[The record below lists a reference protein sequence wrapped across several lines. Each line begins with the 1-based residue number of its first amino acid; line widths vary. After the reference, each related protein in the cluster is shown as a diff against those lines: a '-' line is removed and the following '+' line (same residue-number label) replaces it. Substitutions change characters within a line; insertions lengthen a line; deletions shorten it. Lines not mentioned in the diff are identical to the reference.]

1 MSEYTN
7 FDITISGDRAP
18 FSVLASY
25 RGLSGA
31 STFGQDALTSV
42 WVGFLAQL
50 GDPYQTQGE
59 DLLAEIGSRLYSEL
73 IRDQVRDLWAQ
84 ARADVD
90 DGGRLRL
97 RLILHPPAVA
107 ALPWETLHDPRR
119 NQSFAADTNISL
131 VRTQNLVSYV
141 ARPRALEAALPLK
154 VLLVTVDSGM
164 PDVPTQHW
172 SELCAA
178 SDTARPAGIKAPAG
192 QRKQGEPGHALA
204 AHIESEQIR
213 SAIEKLP
220 SARVKLDQLDGRVTI
235 QQIRERLMTTWP
247 DILHF
252 VGHGNEDG
260 LLLWSDDAPV
270 LVSPATLRTAL
281 QQAESVKLVFLNACL
296 AGRVDSTRPF
306 AGIAHQLLQSGLPAV
321 IAMRYEILDRSAV
334 HFAAGV
340 YEALVSGQGRG
351 HIDAAVSIARNSLYI
366 NDPNRV
372 DYATPILWLNSEDG
386 RILPFDDAQQT
397 EAPTSPRSIFT
408 RSQMGRSSLRLE
420 FKLAEKEAWY
430 RSLPETI
437 SDPHL
442 PFEYQRR
449 RRIVGLLLRILQ
461 QAVEERDQGRVID
474 VRSVQRRLSTF
485 EEERRHIQNIL
496 DHCLDRS

>member
-1 MSEYTN
+1 MSQYTN
-7 FDITISGDRAP
+7 FDITISGNRPP

-31 STFGQDALTSV
+31 STFGQDALNPV
-42 WVGFLAQL
+42 WQEFLSRLSDQF
-50 GDPYQTQGE
+50 QTQGE
-59 DLLAEIGSRLYSEL
+59 QLLAEIGSRLFSQL

-84 ARADVD
+84 ARTDLD

-119 NQSFAADTNISL
+119 NQSFAADANISL

-141 ARPRALEAALPLK
+141 ARPRALEATLPLK
-154 VLLVTVDSGM
+154 VLLVTVDTGTM
-164 PDVPTQHW
+164 D
-172 SELCAA
+172 A
-178 SDTARPAGIKAPAG
+178 STPQRP
-192 QRKQGEPGHALA
+192 QQGEHGNRLA
-204 AHIESEQIR
+204 THKESGQIR
-213 SAIEKLP
+213 SAVAGL
-220 SARVKLDQLDGRVTI
+220 SSGRVNLDQLDGRVTI
-235 QQIRERLMTTWP
+235 QQIRERLLTTRP

-260 LLLWSDDAPV
+260 LLLWADDAPA
-270 LVSPATLRTAL
+270 LVSAASLRAVM

-321 IAMRYEILDRSAV
+321 IAMRYEILDLSAAN
-334 HFAAGV
+334 FASGV

-351 HIDAAVSIARNSLYI
+351 HIDAAVSIARNNLYI

-372 DYATPILWLNSEDG
+372 DYATPILWLNAEDG
-386 RILPFDDAQQT
+386 RILPIDDLQRSA
-397 EAPTSPRSIFT
+397 ASTSPHSDFP
-408 RSQMGRSSLRLE
+408 RSQMTGSSLRLE
-420 FKLAEKEAWY
+420 FRLAEKEAWY
-430 RSLPETI
+430 RSLPESI

-449 RRIVGLLLRILQ
+449 RRIIGLLLRILQ
-461 QAVEERDQGRVID
+461 QAAEDREQGQVID
-474 VRSVQRRLSTF
+474 IRAIQRRLSTF

-496 DHCLDRS
+496 DHCLNRS

>member
-1 MSEYTN
+1 MSEYAD
-7 FDITISGDRAP
+7 FGITITGDKAP
-18 FSVLASY
+18 YAVLASY

-31 STFGQDALTSV
+31 STFSQDALHSV
-42 WVGFLAQL
+42 WVDFLARL

-59 DLLAEIGSRLYSEL
+59 ELLAEIGSRLYSEL
-73 IRDQVRDLWAQ
+73 VRDQVRDLWAQ
-84 ARADVD
+84 ARADLD

-97 RLILHPPAVA
+97 RLILHPPAIA

-119 NQSFAADTNISL
+119 NQSFAADTSISL
-131 VRTQNLVSYV
+131 VRTQNLVSHV
-141 ARPRALEAALPLK
+141 ARPRALEAAPPLK
-154 VLLVTVDSGM
+154 ILLVTVDSGFREHPM
-164 PDVPTQHW
+164 QPRPD
-172 SELCAA
+172 EA
-178 SDTARPAGIKAPAG
+178 D
-192 QRKQGEPGHALA
+192 PGRGLA
-204 AHIESEQIR
+204 ANVETEQIR
-213 SAIEKLP
+213 SAIAELP
-220 SARVKLDQLDGRVTI
+220 SARVRLDHLHGRVTV
-235 QQIRERLMTTWP
+235 QQIREQLAEIRP

-252 VGHGNEDG
+252 VGHGNEEG
-260 LLLWSDDAPV
+260 LLLWAGDAPA
-270 LVSPATLRTAL
+270 LVSAATLRTVL

-296 AGRVDSTRPF
+296 AGQVDGARPF

-334 HFAAGV
+334 QFAAGV
-340 YEALVSGQGRG
+340 YQALVTGRG
-351 HIDAAVSIARNSLYI
+351 RGRIDAAVSIARNNMYI

-372 DYATPILWLNSEDG
+372 DYATPILWLNAEDG
-386 RILPFDDAQQT
+386 RLLPFDGAEQT
-397 EAPTSPRSIFT
+397 EPSTSSRSIFT
-408 RSQMGRSSLRLE
+408 RSQMGSSGLRLE

-449 RRIVGLLLRILQ
+449 RRIAGLLLRILQ
-461 QAVEERDQGRVID
+461 KALEERDQGRVID
-474 VRSVQRRLSTF
+474 VRSVQKRLSTF

>member
-7 FDITISGDRAP
+7 FDITISGDKAP
-18 FSVLASY
+18 FAILASY

-31 STFGQDALTSV
+31 STFGQDALSSV
-42 WVGFLAQL
+42 WVGFLARL

-59 DLLAEIGSRLYSEL
+59 ELLAETGSRLYSEL

-141 ARPRALEAALPLK
+141 ARPRALEADLPLK

-164 PDVPTQHW
+164 PDVP
-172 SELCAA
+172 A
-178 SDTARPAGIKAPAG
+178 
-192 QRKQGEPGHALA
+192 QRWHDQVEPGHGLA
-204 AHIESEQIR
+204 AHVESEQIHC
-213 SAIEKLP
+213 AIEKLP
-220 SARVKLDQLDGRVTI
+220 SDRVLLDHLDGRVSI
-235 QQIRERLMTTWP
+235 QQIQERLLATRP
-247 DILHF
+247 DILHYI
-252 VGHGNEDG
+252 GHGNEDG
-260 LLLWSDDAPV
+260 LLLWSDDAPA
-270 LVSPATLRTAL
+270 LVSPATLRTVL

-340 YEALVSGQGRG
+340 YQALVSGQGRG

-366 NDPNRV
+366 HDPARV

-386 RILPFDDAQQT
+386 RLLPFEDAHQT
-397 EAPTSPRSIFT
+397 DQSTPHRSIYT
-408 RSQMGRSSLRLE
+408 RTQLGSSALRLE

-449 RRIVGLLLRILQ
+449 RRIVGLLLRVLQ
-461 QAVEERDQGRVID
+461 QAVEERDHGRAID
-474 VRSVQRRLSTF
+474 IRSLQRRLSTF

>member
-1 MSEYTN
+1 MSQYTN
-7 FDITISGDRAP
+7 LDITISGNRPP

-31 STFGQDALTSV
+31 STFGQDALNPV
-42 WVGFLAQL
+42 WQEFLSRLSDQF
-50 GDPYQTQGE
+50 QTQGE
-59 DLLAEIGSRLYSEL
+59 QLLAEIGSRLFSQL

-84 ARADVD
+84 ARTDLD

-119 NQSFAADTNISL
+119 NQSFAADANISL

-141 ARPRALEAALPLK
+141 ARPRALEATLPLK
-154 VLLVTVDSGM
+154 VLLVTVDTGTM
-164 PDVPTQHW
+164 DAPTPQ
-172 SELCAA
+172 
-178 SDTARPAGIKAPAG
+178 RP
-192 QRKQGEPGHALA
+192 QQGEQGNRLA
-204 AHIESEQIR
+204 AHKESGQIR
-213 SAIEKLP
+213 SAVAGL
-220 SARVKLDQLDGRVTI
+220 SSGRVNLDQLDGRVTI
-235 QQIRERLMTTWP
+235 QQIRERLLTTRP

-260 LLLWSDDAPV
+260 LLLWADDAPA
-270 LVSPATLRTAL
+270 LVSAASLRAVM

-321 IAMRYEILDRSAV
+321 IAMRYEILDLSAAN
-334 HFAAGV
+334 FASGV

-351 HIDAAVSIARNSLYI
+351 HIDAAVSIARNNLYI

-372 DYATPILWLNSEDG
+372 DYATPILWLNAEDG
-386 RILPFDDAQQT
+386 RILPIDDLQRSA
-397 EAPTSPRSIFT
+397 ASTSPHSDFP
-408 RSQMGRSSLRLE
+408 RSQMTGSSLRLE
-420 FKLAEKEAWY
+420 FRLAEKEAWY
-430 RSLPETI
+430 RSLPESI

-449 RRIVGLLLRILQ
+449 RRIIGLLLRILQ
-461 QAVEERDQGRVID
+461 QAAEDREQGQVID
-474 VRSVQRRLSTF
+474 IRAVQRRLSTF
-485 EEERRHIQNIL
+485 EEESRHIQNIL
-496 DHCLDRS
+496 DHCLNRS

>member
-1 MSEYTN
+1 LSEYTN
-7 FDITISGDRAP
+7 FDITITGDKAP
-18 FSVLASY
+18 YAVLASY

-31 STFGQDALTSV
+31 STFSQDALHSV
-42 WVGFLAQL
+42 WMGFLARL
-50 GDPYQTQGE
+50 GDPYQTHGE
-59 DLLAEIGSRLYSEL
+59 ELLAEIGSRLFSEL
-73 IRDQVRDLWAQ
+73 VRDQVRDLWAQ
-84 ARADVD
+84 ARADLD

-97 RLILHPPAVA
+97 RLILHPTAVA
-107 ALPWETLHDPRR
+107 ALPWETLHDPLR
-119 NQSFAADTNISL
+119 NQSFAADTNIAL

-154 VLLVTVDSGM
+154 VLLVTVDSGIS
-164 PDVPTQHW
+164 DD
-172 SELCAA
+172 AA
-178 SDTARPAGIKAPAG
+178 HHGPG
-192 QRKQGEPGHALA
+192 QGETGHNLA

-220 SARVKLDQLDGRVTI
+220 SARVELDHLDGRVTI
-235 QQIRERLMTTWP
+235 QQVQERLTKTLP
-247 DILHF
+247 DILHY

-260 LLLWSDDAPV
+260 LLLWAGDAPA
-270 LVSPATLRTAL
+270 LVSAATLRTVL
-281 QQAESVKLVFLNACL
+281 QQAESVKLVFLNTCL
-296 AGRVDSTRPF
+296 AGQVDSTRPF

-321 IAMRYEILDRSAV
+321 IAMRYEIMDRSAV

-340 YEALVSGQGRG
+340 YNALVAGQGRG
-351 HIDAAVSIARNSLYI
+351 QIDAAVTLARNNLYI

-372 DYATPILWLNSEDG
+372 DYATPILWLNAEDG
-386 RILPFDDAQQT
+386 RLLPLEDTPQVEPSTA
-397 EAPTSPRSIFT
+397 SRSIFT
-408 RSQMGRSSLRLE
+408 RSQMGSSTLRLE

-461 QAVEERDQGRVID
+461 QAVEERDQGRDID
-474 VRSVQRRLSTF
+474 IRSVQKRLSTF

>member
-7 FDITISGDRAP
+7 FDITISGDSPP

-31 STFGQDALTSV
+31 STFGQDALHPV
-42 WVGFLAQL
+42 WQEYLDRL
-50 GDPYQTQGE
+50 SDPFQTQGE
-59 DLLAEIGSRLYSEL
+59 ELLAEIGSRLFAEL

-84 ARADVD
+84 ARTDLD
-90 DGGRLRL
+90 DGGCLRL

-107 ALPWETLHDPRR
+107 ALPWEILHDSRR
-119 NQSFAADTNISL
+119 NQSFSADVNLSL

-154 VLLVTVDSGM
+154 ILLVTIDTGTPNAHEQQWPDQGGQENQLATHMESG
-164 PDVPTQHW
+164 
-172 SELCAA
+172 
-178 SDTARPAGIKAPAG
+178 
-192 QRKQGEPGHALA
+192 
-204 AHIESEQIR
+204 QIR
-213 SAIEKLP
+213 SAFAQM
-220 SARVKLDQLDGRVTI
+220 SSGRVNLDQLDGRVTI
-235 QQIRERLMTTWP
+235 QQIRERLLTTRP

-252 VGHGNEDG
+252 VGHGNEEG
-260 LLLWSDDAPV
+260 LLLWADDAPAF
-270 LVSPATLRTAL
+270 VSAASLRAVL

-296 AGRVDSTRPF
+296 AGRVDSSRPF

-321 IAMRYEILDRSAV
+321 IAMRYEILDRSAAN
-334 HFAAGV
+334 FAVEV
-340 YEALVSGQGRG
+340 YQALVSGQSRG

-372 DYATPILWLNSEDG
+372 DYATPILWLNAEDG
-386 RILPFDDAQQT
+386 RILPIDDAQRS
-397 EAPTSPRSIFT
+397 AASTSPRPVFPS
-408 RSQMGRSSLRLE
+408 SQMESSSLRLD

-430 RSLPETI
+430 RSLPEEI

-442 PFEYQRR
+442 PFEYKRR
-449 RRIVGLLLRILQ
+449 RRIIGLLLRILQ
-461 QAVEERDQGRVID
+461 QAVEEREQGRVID
-474 VRSVQRRLSTF
+474 FRAVQRRLSTF

-496 DHCLDRS
+496 DHCLNRP

>member
-7 FDITISGDRAP
+7 FDITISGDEAP
-18 FSVLASY
+18 FAVLASY

-31 STFGQDALTSV
+31 STFAQDAFRHV
-42 WVGFLAQL
+42 WVEFLARL
-50 GDPYQTQGE
+50 GDPVQTQGE
-59 DLLAEIGSRLYSEL
+59 ELLAEIGSRLFSEL
-73 IRDQVRDLWAQ
+73 FRDQVRDLWAQ
-84 ARADVD
+84 ARADL
-90 DGGRLRL
+90 DGGGWLRL

-119 NQSFAADTNISL
+119 NQSFAADPKLSL

-141 ARPRALEAALPLK
+141 ARPRTLEAALPLK

-164 PDVPTQHW
+164 TGVPEQIWPH
-172 SELCAA
+172 
-178 SDTARPAGIKAPAG
+178 
-192 QRKQGEPGHALA
+192 QGELGLQLA
-204 AHIESEQIR
+204 ARTESEQIR
-213 SAIEKLP
+213 SAIAKLP
-220 SARVKLDQLDGRVTI
+220 SARVALDHLDGRVTI
-235 QQIRERLMTTWP
+235 QQIRERLVTSRP

-260 LLLWSDDAPV
+260 LLLWDGDAPT
-270 LVSPATLRTAL
+270 LVSSAALRTVL

-296 AGRVDSTRPF
+296 AGSVDSSRPF

-351 HIDAAVSIARNSLYI
+351 HIDAAVSIARNNLYI

-372 DYATPILWLNSEDG
+372 DYATPVLWLNSEDG

-397 EAPTSPRSIFT
+397 EPSTPQRSIYT
-408 RSQMGRSSLRLE
+408 RTQMGASSLRLE
-420 FKLAEKEAWY
+420 FKLEEKEAWY

-461 QAVEERDQGRVID
+461 QAVEERDHGRAID
-474 VRSVQRRLSTF
+474 IRSVQKRLSTF

>member
-7 FDITISGDRAP
+7 FDITISGDEVP
-18 FSVLASY
+18 FAVLASY

-31 STFGQDALTSV
+31 STFGQDALNSV
-42 WVGFLAQL
+42 WEGFLARL
-50 GDPYQTQGE
+50 SDPYQTQGE
-59 DLLAEIGSRLYSEL
+59 ELLAEIGSRLYSEL
-73 IRDQVRDLWAQ
+73 VRDQVRDLWAQ
-84 ARADVD
+84 ARADLD

-119 NQSFAADTNISL
+119 NQSFAADTSISL

-141 ARPRALEAALPLK
+141 ARPRALGAALPLK

-164 PDVPTQHW
+164 PDGATQHGP
-172 SELCAA
+172 
-178 SDTARPAGIKAPAG
+178 D
-192 QRKQGEPGHALA
+192 QGESGQGLA
-204 AHIESEQIR
+204 AHLESGQIR

-220 SARVKLDQLDGRVTI
+220 SDRVQLDHLDGRLTI
-235 QQIRERLMTTWP
+235 EQIRERLLTTRP

-260 LLLWSDDAPV
+260 LLLWSDDAPAF
-270 LVSPATLRTAL
+270 VSSAVLRTAL

-334 HFAAGV
+334 RFAAGV

-366 NDPNRV
+366 NDPDRV

-386 RILPFDDAQQT
+386 RLLPFDDAQQT
-397 EAPTSPRSIFT
+397 NISTTHPSIYT
-408 RSQMGRSSLRLE
+408 RTQMGSSSLRLE

-461 QAVEERDQGRVID
+461 QAVEERDHGRAID
-474 VRSVQRRLSTF
+474 IRSVQRRLTTF

-496 DHCLDRS
+496 DHCLDRF